1 MSSGPLFLGLDLST
15 QQLKA
20 VITDRHYTVIHEAS
34 VHFDTDLPLHGTIGG
49 VLKGPEDGQVTS
61 PVEMWLGA
69 IDLLFERMENEG
81 VDLSAVVAVSGAC
94 QVRSF
99 APG

>member
-1 MSSGPLFLGLDLST
+1 MSSNPLFLGLDLST

-20 VITDRHYTVIHEAS
+20 VITDRHYTVVHEAS
-34 VHFDTDLPLHGTIGG
+34 IHFDADLPLHGTTGG

-69 IDLLFERMENEG
+69 IDLLFKRMENAG
-81 VDLSAVVAVSGAC
+81 VDLSAIVAMSGAC
-94 QVRSF
+94 QVWSF
-99 APG
+99 VLS